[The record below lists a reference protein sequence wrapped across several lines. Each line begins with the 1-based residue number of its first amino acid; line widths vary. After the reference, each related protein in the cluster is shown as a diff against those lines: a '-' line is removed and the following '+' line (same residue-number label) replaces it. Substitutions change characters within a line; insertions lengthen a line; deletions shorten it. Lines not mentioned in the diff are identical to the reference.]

1 MKLIK
6 FRYEWYEG
14 DRDAMFICHPTKTT
28 EEFYEDLKRIM
39 IEAGK
44 DNNEKYENVHYCK
57 CLPTDYGFII
67 KTLEEEGYIITDEY
81 YDTLFLEDDFANTL
95 SIRKRT
101 KEYNWERIE

>member
-1 MKLIK
+1 MCGSTKTYAHDNVTKEHFCLECWGKTQKLIK

-44 DNNEKYENVHYCK
+44 DNNGK
-57 CLPTDYGFII
+57 I
-67 KTLEEEGYIITDEY
+67 
-81 YDTLFLEDDFANTL
+81 
-95 SIRKRT
+95 
-101 KEYNWERIE
+101 